1 MDPRMALLGTVL
13 SCPEGINYAGKRE
26 YPKVFWGKLFAFPGV
41 GRMQSVT
48 ATRESN
54 QFSPGEGLALPG
66 LRCEVDRKKET
77 QAEL

>member
-1 MDPRMALLGTVL
+1 MAQLGTAL
-13 SCPEGINYAGKRE
+13 SCPEGTNHSGKRE
-26 YPKVFWGKLFAFPGV
+26 DPKVFWGKPFAFPGV
-41 GRMQSVT
+41 RAMQSAT